1 MRILFLADN
10 FPPEVNAQA
19 SRVFERAR
27 LWVQW
32 GHTVTVLTCAPNFP
46 EGKVYSGYKN
56 HWHRTEEMS
65 GIRVVRVKTFVAP
78 NTGVVL
84 RVLDFLSFMVAAFCA
99 GLFQP
104 RPDIVV
110 ATSPQFFAAVGG
122 CSLAWVKRRPFV
134 MELSDLWPDSIVAV
148 GLMKKSLALR
158 LLERLELF
166 MYARA
171 TAIVA
176 QTPAF
181 KSNLVRRGVPAE
193 KIAVVL
199 NGVDLER
206 FQPVERDAEL
216 AETWGIA
223 PDEFVVSY
231 IGTLGLAHELERVLE
246 CAHLLR
252 DTKVRFLLVGPGA
265 DRERLV
271 AKARSME
278 LRNVTFV
285 PFQPKENILGF
296 WGISN
301 VALVH
306 LKNTPLFETV
316 IPSKIFEAM
325 AMGLPILLVSPA
337 GEASRI
343 VQVEDVGVWVP
354 AGDLEAFVTSI
365 RLLQGD
371 PGFRE
376 RLASN
381 SRLAAPR
388 YSRERQAR
396 EMMSCLEQAAVPRT
410 TPKVAAAAEFEGPE

>member
-1 MRILFLADN
+1 
-10 FPPEVNAQA
+10 
-19 SRVFERAR
+19 
-27 LWVQW
+27 
-32 GHTVTVLTCAPNFP
+32 
-46 EGKVYSGYKN
+46 
-56 HWHRTEEMS
+56 
-65 GIRVVRVKTFVAP
+65 
-78 NTGVVL
+78 
-84 RVLDFLSFMVAAFCA
+84 
-99 GLFQP
+99 
-104 RPDIVV
+104 
-110 ATSPQFFAAVGG
+110 
-122 CSLAWVKRRPFV
+122 
-134 MELSDLWPDSIVAV
+134 
-148 GLMKKSLALR
+148 
-158 LLERLELF
+158 
-166 MYARA
+166 
-171 TAIVA
+171 
-176 QTPAF
+176 
-181 KSNLVRRGVPAE
+181 
-193 KIAVVL
+193 
-199 NGVDLER
+199 
-206 FQPVERDAEL
+206 
-216 AETWGIA
+216 
-223 PDEFVVSY
+223 
-231 IGTLGLAHELERVLE
+231 
-246 CAHLLR
+246 
-252 DTKVRFLLVGPGA
+252 
-265 DRERLV
+265 
-271 AKARSME
+271 ME

-396 EMMSCLEQAAVPRT
+396 EMMSCLEQAAPVPRT